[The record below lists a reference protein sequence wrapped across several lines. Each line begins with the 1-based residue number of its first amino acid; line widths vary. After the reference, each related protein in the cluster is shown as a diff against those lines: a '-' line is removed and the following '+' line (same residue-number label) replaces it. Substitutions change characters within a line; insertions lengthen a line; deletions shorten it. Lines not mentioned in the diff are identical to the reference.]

1 MTTQIN
7 RQSMIAQAIKNG
19 ADPVVAKYLPD
30 SELQQW
36 VCNRGGVII
45 SKAAVIANA
54 ESHIKKDNV
63 IAQQQV
69 IIAAQANQP
78 QVNNQQLADKNK
90 QISSLSA
97 TKLNNEAEIAKLKQN
112 VKSLTASKEA
122 LIIENKEL
130 MTELNKK
137 DAIII
142 RLRKNI
148 TLLQNLADT
157 AKAENEAIL
166 RELEAQ

>member
-7 RQSMIAQAIKNG
+7 RQSMIAQAIKLGFSPRLVNTL
-19 ADPVVAKYLPD
+19 DDKTLTQ
-30 SELQQW
+30 L

-45 SKAAVIANA
+45 SKSAVVANV
-54 ESHIKKDNV
+54 ESHIQKDTI
-63 IAQQQV
+63 IAQLRV
-69 IIAAQANQP
+69 ENHALASQP
-78 QVNNQQLADKNK
+78 QVNSQQLADKNK

-97 TKLNNEAEIAKLKQN
+97 TKLNNEAEISKLKQN